1 MPPTHHQGSG
11 FPAPLTPQSSYTS
24 GPTASLGQYASPQ
37 QHGGYGQPLPSARMT
52 HPQQAGYNAP
62 RPIEVWHLPD
72 AANASI
78 PDDVRER
85 YQCDAQGRVL
95 LFTAPPIA
103 ESTEKKGL
111 AHTAKYLAYKIKR
124 EEMLREKRERDAED
138 AVIQSGAR
146 KRAKSE
152 EQREAQKKFAE
163 AQRVALMTV
172 EDALADA
179 TIHEYERLYGAQ
191 WRPKMEEE
199 LQMLEKKQ
207 VEEARRR
214 DEREKLEA
222 GWKSREKKKLAI
234 LGLGPNL
241 EFTAE

>member
-1 MPPTHHQGSG
+1 
-11 FPAPLTPQSSYTS
+11 
-24 GPTASLGQYASPQ
+24 
-37 QHGGYGQPLPSARMT
+37 MT

-72 AANASI
+72 SANASI

-85 YQCDAQGRVL
+85 YQCDAHGRVL

-103 ESTEKKGL
+103 APAEKKGP

-124 EEMLREKRERDAED
+124 EEMLKEKRKRDADD
-138 AVIQSGAR
+138 AVAHSDAR

-152 EQREAQKKFAE
+152 EQQEARQKLAE
-163 AQRVALMTV
+163 AKKAALETM
-172 EDALADA
+172 EDLLADA
-179 TIHEYERLYGAQ
+179 TIRQYERLHGAQ
-191 WRPKMEEE
+191 WKEKMEQE

-207 VEEARRR
+207 VEEARRK

-222 GWKSREKKKLAI
+222 GWKSRERKKLAI
-234 LGLGPNL
+234 RGLGTNL
-241 EFTAE
+241 EYAVE